1 MDTAQAPLLRQQ
13 LKIYG
18 RAAALTVE
26 ASTTQADAFP
36 TLSIEAAANSRAP
49 PALRLR
55 ARRSLQLTRAELA
68 PFTAAVIGLAPRFT
82 CQYHGPHQSKGL
94 ELTRQADS
102 LYLKL
107 SAAGRVL
114 GVPIGYADAVA
125 LGAFSVARL
134 QAAWPSL
141 DSQTILTLLR
151 TALVCRWRLKSR
163 LRGCLY
169 AASRRSGSA
178 DTDQKPLVG
187 PCATRRNTRW
197 PTLHGHGIARRP
209 DDTTQRQKGAL
220 RPRVT
225 GPGART

>member
-36 TLSIEAAANSRAP
+36 TLSIEAAAKQPGAD
-49 PALRLR
+49 
-55 ARRSLQLTRAELA
+55 RRFDWGAKIALQLTRAELA

-82 CQYHGPHQSKGL
+82 CQYHGPARNKGL

-151 TALVCRWRLKSR
+151 TA
-163 LRGCLY
+163 
-169 AASRRSGSA
+169 
-178 DTDQKPLVG
+178 
-187 PCATRRNTRW
+187 
-197 PTLHGHGIARRP
+197 
-209 DDTTQRQKGAL
+209 
-220 RPRVT
+220 
-225 GPGART
+225 PGLPVAP